1 LRTKREFEFV
11 DSPERNVR
19 CFPRRACKNK
29 TSHTGGHQSP
39 SLVTIKMPPTLS
51 DDEAATIAIAA
62 FSHTDLSPA
71 QLEAITTIATQLASE
86 APFVDDLTTLFTAYS
101 TLYFR
106 SLLQT
111 TTTFAWSTR
120 MTSCAGT
127 CSLLIDKSTKRPH
140 DPRQCAVR
148 LSEPLLKFRPRSD
161 MLNTLLHEMIHAYL
175 FIAGGRHVRG
185 DDPTGHGSG
194 FQRIAFAINEHGGY
208 SITSTH
214 TFHDEVESYQTHVWQ
229 CTGSCRELP
238 PFWGVVKRAMNR
250 PPGPSDTWFEE
261 HQRRCSGGKWVKISE
276 PPPKIKPGK
285 AVPVQKNKIDQW
297 VRIEGSSKSGGGQ
310 SGGKRALPPGSESEG
325 RESDDKRP
333 KVKDLAPPLE
343 VLVECPVCPARIA
356 ERDINIHLDKV
367 HGF

>member
-1 LRTKREFEFV
+1 MYFESSWKSIACV
-11 DSPERNVR
+11 TSSPSE
-19 CFPRRACKNK
+19 
-29 TSHTGGHQSP
+29 SYQS
-39 SLVTIKMPPTLS
+39 SLVTPTMPPTLS
-51 DDEAATIAIAA
+51 DDEAATIAIAT
-62 FSHTDLSPA
+62 FSHTALCPA
-71 QLEAITTIATQLASE
+71 QLEAIATIATQLASE
-86 APFVDDLTTLFTAYS
+86 APFVEDLVTLFTAYS

-111 TTTFAWSTR
+111 TTTLAWSTR

-127 CSLLIDKSTKRPH
+127 CSLLTDKATKRPA
-140 DPRQCAVR
+140 DPRKCAVH

-161 MLNTLLHEMIHAYL
+161 TLNTLLHEMIHAYL

-194 FQRIAFAINEHGGY
+194 FQRMAFAINEHGGY

-238 PFWGVVKRAMNR
+238 PYWGVVRRAMNR
-250 PPGPSDTWFEE
+250 PPGPSDTWFGE
-261 HQRRCSGGKWVKISE
+261 HQRKCSGGKWIKVSE
-276 PPPKIKPGK
+276 PPPKAKPAK

-297 VRIEGSSKSGGGQ
+297 ARKEGSSKNGSGQ
-310 SGGKRALPPGSESEG
+310 SGKRALPSDSENEG
-325 RESDDKRP
+325 RASGDKRP
-333 KVKDLAPPLE
+333 KVKDSPSPPLE
-343 VLVECPVCPARIA
+343 ILVECPVCPVRIV